1 MNIKLKILAIGVS
14 LLLLNSCDDDS
25 TSEPPSNPINKIM
38 ALGAS
43 RVEGDRPE
51 FESFRYEL
59 WKDLI
64 ENGWTFDFIGTRSD
78 EASYPAFNNN
88 NFDNDHE
95 GRGGWTSGQI
105 LGGLNDW
112 LAQTGPPDI
121 VLFSSPGGNDIL
133 EGLDYDQGISNI
145 NAIIDVLQA
154 KNPNVTIIIE
164 QPAQFT
170 SALMIAVPAYADALE
185 RVQQEVV
192 TIATEQSTASS
203 RVIPVDMY
211 TGFSDS
217 LMADLVHYNDAG
229 AEFIA
234 TRYYNVLVNILE

>member
-1 MNIKLKILAIGVS
+1 MKVKHKILMIGIA
-14 LLLLNSCDDDS
+14 LLLFNSCDDDS
-25 TSEPPSNPINKIM
+25 TLEPPSNRIM

-43 RVEGDRPE
+43 RVEGNRPE

-64 ENGWTFDFIGTRSD
+64 ENDWTFDFIGTRSD
-78 EASYPAFNNN
+78 DASYPAFNNK

-95 GRGGWTSGQI
+95 GRGGWTSEQI
-105 LGGLNDW
+105 LDGINDW
-112 LAQTGPPDI
+112 LDQTGSPDI
-121 VLFSSPGGNDIL
+121 VLFSTPGGNDIL
-133 EGLDYDQGISNI
+133 EGLDYNQAISNI

-154 KNPNVTIIIE
+154 KNPNATIIIE
-164 QPAQFT
+164 QPAQIR
-170 SALMIAVPAYADALE
+170 SALMIAVPAYKDAFE
-185 RVQQEVV
+185 RIQQDIV

-203 RVIPVDMY
+203 QVILVDMY

-217 LMADLVHYNDAG
+217 LLADLVHYNEAG

-234 TRYYNVLVNILE
+234 TRYYNVLVNVLEK